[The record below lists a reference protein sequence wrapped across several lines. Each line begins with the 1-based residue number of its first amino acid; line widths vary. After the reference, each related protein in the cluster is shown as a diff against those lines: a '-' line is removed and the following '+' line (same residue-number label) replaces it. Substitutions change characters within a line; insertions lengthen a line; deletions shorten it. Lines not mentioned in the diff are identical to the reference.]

1 MIAVLKGSTS
11 ANCSASETEYSDRP
25 NSPRKITYLTGQSRS
40 CRPQGTVIC
49 GTFSHLAAV
58 LLSSCSAPNGQSH
71 PQNGPRP
78 QNNKPAAV
86 ADQRM
91 KISGAAKKNSQWNP
105 VTSALV
111 KVTTLTTESCALAYQ
126 PSQTS
131 TKPR

>member
-49 GTFSHLAAV
+49 GTFRRLATV
-58 LLSSCSAPNGQSH
+58 LVSSCSAPKGQSH

-78 QNNKPAAV
+78 QNKRPGAV
-86 ADQRM
+86 ADQRK
-91 KISGAAKKNSQWNP
+91 KINGAARKNSQRKP

-111 KVTTLTTESCALAYQ
+111 KVTTLTTES
-126 PSQTS
+126 
-131 TKPR
+131 